1 MEHGLYLRKWLAMFI
16 QYLNIWKR
24 DFLENKIKMLLQGG
38 KKNLLESVAIDKL
51 WTSHQKLVF
60 WKM

>member
-1 MEHGLYLRKWLAMFI
+1 MFI

-51 WTSHQKLVF
+51 
-60 WKM
+60 